1 MKSINSKN
9 FNIFKVL
16 FISILTILVLLLS
29 EYGLHHLNFDYLFK
43 YIYILPLSNMLLTF
57 AIGILGFTLNYLV
70 FIYIKKFIDNSLSL
84 KNFFVFILFPANIL
98 LNKYKKKEDISLKT
112 FSIVF
117 SGNLVISCLIYILM
131 LNILGLHTPI
141 ILSIIFYV
149 IAILIGLISFLP
161 IGILTF
167 DISLVLLFYSLNIN
181 KSLLIFSIVLF
192 RLAYY
197 LIPLIISGFI
207 FLIINWKKINIKYNK
222 LPNII
227 LSKVSFFILRFFVF
241 ISGIAL
247 LISTAFPWILIK
259 IPELYFLSSATILH
273 FSKTLIVVVGFLLI
287 VMSTLLKYKT
297 KSVYILTIIFLIVGS
312 VLTLTKTLNYI
323 ATGYLLL
330 CAVIILLS
338 KNEFSKKSFIVS
350 AEDIISTISVLLIF
364 WIIYFIIGYISIS
377 KRYPKHY
384 RLHHIIHDY
393 KSLISISTLGLVFAL
408 LFLYFI
414 YLLGKHL
421 NKIPAMTL
429 DECENDVNDFLK
441 NHTGTSL
448 THLIYLRDKYVFF
461 SSDKT
466 GMIQYSIISNKLM
479 VLGNPLGDRENLNKL
494 INEFY
499 DFANLY
505 GYTPIFFEV
514 SGSMMDILHDYG
526 YEFMKLG
533 EAAIVNL
540 PDFTISGQKMQK
552 VRTCVN
558 KITKADYTFE
568 VIPAHELT
576 DDLIIDLK
584 SVSDLWLGKRK
595 EMGFSMGFFNPEY
608 VKKSAIGIVRDET
621 KSIKGFV
628 TIMPTYGENTMF
640 CSDLMR
646 YSKDVPRG
654 LMDYMFSKLLLWG
667 QENGYQE
674 FNFGVS
680 PLANVGFS
688 KYSFLSERVASQIY
702 YHGSIFYSFS
712 GLKNFKAK
720 YAHRWEPKF
729 LAYKNKLSLPIT
741 SLQSNLLVSNP
752 HQKYKNK
759 KA

>member
-1 MKSINSKN
+1 MLSI
-9 FNIFKVL
+9 IFCSNAI
-16 FISILTILVLLLS
+16 ISS
-29 EYGLHHLNFDYLFK
+29 
-43 YIYILPLSNMLLTF
+43 
-57 AIGILGFTLNYLV
+57 
-70 FIYIKKFIDNSLSL
+70 
-84 KNFFVFILFPANIL
+84 
-98 LNKYKKKEDISLKT
+98 
-112 FSIVF
+112 
-117 SGNLVISCLIYILM
+117 LIYIIT

-141 ILSIIFYV
+141 ILSFIFY
-149 IAILIGLISFLP
+149 ILAMLIGLVSFLP
-161 IGILTF
+161 LGIFAF
-167 DISLVLLFYSLNIN
+167 DISLVLLFYSFTIN

-192 RLAYY
+192 RLTYY
-197 LIPLIISGFI
+197 IVPLIVSG
-207 FLIINWKKINIKYNK
+207 LILLLINWKKINISYNK
-222 LPNII
+222 VPDIL
-227 LSKVSFFILRFFVF
+227 LSKASFFILRFFIFV
-241 ISGIAL
+241 SGLSL
-247 LISTAFPWILIK
+247 LISTAFPWILTK

-273 FSKTLIVVVGFLLI
+273 FSTTLVVVVGFLLI
-287 VMSTLLKYKT
+287 VMSKFLKYKT
-297 KSVYILTIIFLIVGS
+297 KSVYILTIVFLVIGS
-312 VLTLTKTLNYI
+312 VLTFDKTINYI

-330 CAVIILLS
+330 CALIILLS

-350 AEDIISTISVLLIF
+350 VEDIISTVFVLLVF
-364 WIIYFIIGYISIS
+364 WITYFIIGYVSIT
-377 KRYPKHY
+377 KKFPKHY
-384 RLHHIIHDY
+384 RLSHVIHDY
-393 KSLISISTLGLVFAL
+393 KSLIGIGTLGFVLAL

-429 DECENDVNDFLK
+429 DECEEDVSEFLK
-441 NHTGTSL
+441 THTGTSL

-461 SSDKT
+461 SSDKK
-466 GMIQYSIISNKLM
+466 GMIQYSIISNKLI
-479 VLGNPLGDRENLNKL
+479 VLGNPLGHREDLNKL
-494 INEFY
+494 ISEFY

-505 GYTPIFFEV
+505 GYIPIFFEV

-558 KITKADYTFE
+558 KITKANYTFD
-568 VIPAHELT
+568 VAPPQDIT
-576 DDLIIDLK
+576 DDLITELK
-584 SVSDLWLGKRK
+584 KVSDLWLNNRK
-595 EMGFSMGFFNPEY
+595 EMGFSMGFFNAEY
-608 VKKSAIGIVRDET
+608 IKRSAIGIVRDET
-621 KSIKGFV
+621 QTIKGFV
-628 TIMPTYGENTMF
+628 TIMPTYGENSMF

-667 QENGYQE
+667 QENGYKE

-702 YHGSIFYSFS
+702 YHGNIFYSFS

-720 YAHRWEPKF
+720 YAHTWEPKF
-729 LAYKNKLSLPIT
+729 LAYKNKFALPIT

-752 HQKYKNK
+752 QQKYSK